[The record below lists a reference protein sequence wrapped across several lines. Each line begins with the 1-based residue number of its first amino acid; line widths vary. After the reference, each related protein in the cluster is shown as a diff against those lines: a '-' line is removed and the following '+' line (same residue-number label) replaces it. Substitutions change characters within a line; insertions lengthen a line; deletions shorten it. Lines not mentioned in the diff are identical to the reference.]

1 MADKICERC
10 HSEFSCGSSK
20 VGSNGDNLPCWCLQL
35 PLAQNIPK
43 NFSDCLCPKCLNEF
57 IVKKTSGEVKSDSE
71 ADYYFDTNGLMVFTE
86 AYHLK
91 RGTCCGN
98 GCRHCPY

>member
-1 MADKICERC
+1 MAKKICERC
-10 HSEFSCGSSK
+10 HSEFDCGAANDEAA
-20 VGSNGDNLPCWCLQL
+20 GGNLPCWCLQL

-43 NFSDCLCPKCLNEF
+43 NFSDCLCAKCLNEF
-57 IVKKTSGEVKSDSE
+57 INIQTSAPTNEP
-71 ADYYFDTNGLMVFTE
+71 DYYFDTNGLMVFSQ

-91 RGTCCGN
+91 RGCCCGS